1 MLSRIDHVGIAVRD
15 LDQAVRLYESR
26 LGLKATG
33 RERLESEGIEVAMIP
48 LGDSRIELLSPLGPE
63 ARLNKFLQDRGEA
76 VHHIAYATDDVTGA
90 LRRAAADGAEVLDE
104 TPRPGAHGSRIAFIH
119 PRSVCGVLTEFV
131 ERD

>member
-15 LDQAVRLYESR
+15 LDQAVRIYERR

-33 RERLESEGIEVAMIP
+33 RERLEREGIEVAMIP
-48 LGDSRIELLSPLGPE
+48 LGESRLELLTPLGPE

-76 VHHIAYATDDVTGA
+76 VHHIAYLTDDVSGA
-90 LRRAAADGAEVLDE
+90 LRRAAGDGAEVLDE